1 MNNSKP
7 TANTRLS
14 MMFWIDGNLSRDFQQ
29 FINQFQLTD
38 LKLRFLKPG
47 LSEGKCC
54 LFQANTSNWFNYH
67 WHLMK
72 SLQVLATVPHGESWP
87 QQLRSKHSWLTL
99 KHHRVKNCLH
109 LIRPAYT
116 DFQLPRSSS
125 LHRCLSTCFFL
136 HVQKSFPLYS
146 KLENFLPRVSCRL
159 PISISKGFN
168 MNLFILDI
176 LSSRGWCNTYFFI
189 YKQYE
194 KQRIWVSE
202 IIILR
207 IFSIGVTSSVF
218 KFYCGFSLRSPFL
231 PPSFLCF

>member
-14 MMFWIDGNLSRDFQQ
+14 VMFWIDWNLSRDFQQ

-47 LSEGKCC
+47 LSEGKCR

-99 KHHRVKNCLH
+99 KHDRVKNCLH
-109 LIRPAYT
+109 LIRPACT

-125 LHRCLSTCFFL
+125 LHRCLWTCFFL

-146 KLENFLPRVSCRL
+146 KLENFLPRVSWRL

-168 MNLFILDI
+168 KNLLFILDI

-202 IIILR
+202 IMILR
-207 IFSIGVTSSVF
+207 IFSIG
-218 KFYCGFSLRSPFL
+218 
-231 PPSFLCF
+231 